1 MGHGRCERSGEEQ
14 HGGCGSARLRAHA
27 TTHRA
32 GRGRG
37 EHGWRAYGA
46 VVKGV
51 RPCGGRIDDG
61 VQGEQEAGGLTNV
74 EEKRGGEA

>member
-1 MGHGRCERSGEEQ
+1 MGHGRCERSVEEQ
-14 HGGCGSARLRAHA
+14 HSGCGSMRLRAHA
-27 TTHRA
+27 TAYRA

-37 EHGWRAYGA
+37 EHGRRAYGA

-61 VQGEQEAGGLTNV
+61 VQGEQEAGGLTSV